1 MVTAMGG
8 NEHRQIVRDSLF
20 LLADLRID
28 GVSGDHKIRVRN
40 VSAGGLMADGGP
52 AVQRGAVVWV
62 QLRNIGW
69 VEGTVAWVQDNR
81 CGIASRDEIDP
92 KLARA
97 PVGQG
102 ESTPRYVRPP
112 LATIEPSQLR
122 KI

>member
-1 MVTAMGG
+1 MGG

-20 LLADLRID
+20 LLADMRID
-28 GVSGDHKIRVRN
+28 GIGGDHRIRVRN

-52 AVQRGAVVWV
+52 VVQRGALVWI

-69 VEGTVAWVQDNR
+69 VEGTVAWVQENR
-81 CGIASRDEIDP
+81 CGVAFREEIDP

-97 PVGQG
+97 PVTHG
-102 ESTPRYVRPP
+102 ESPPRHVRTPLV
-112 LATIEPSQLR
+112 AVDQSQLR

>member
-20 LLADLRID
+20 LLADMRID
-28 GVSGDHKIRVRN
+28 GLSGDHRIRVRN

-52 AVQRGAVVWV
+52 AVRRGALVWI

-69 VEGTVAWVQDNR
+69 VEGTVAWEQENR
-81 CGIASRDEIDP
+81 CGVAFREEIDP
-92 KLARA
+92 KQARA
-97 PVGQG
+97 PVTHG
-102 ESTPRYVRPP
+102 EGPPRYVRTP
-112 LATIEPSQLR
+112 LPAVDQGQLR

>member
-20 LLADLRID
+20 LLADMRID
-28 GVSGDHKIRVRN
+28 GIGGDHRIRVRN

-52 AVQRGAVVWV
+52 VVQRGALVWI

-69 VEGTVAWVQDNR
+69 VEGTVAWVQENR
-81 CGIASRDEIDP
+81 CGVAFREEIDP

-97 PVGQG
+97 PVTHG
-102 ESTPRYVRPP
+102 EGPPRHVRTPLV
-112 LATIEPSQLR
+112 AVDQSQLR